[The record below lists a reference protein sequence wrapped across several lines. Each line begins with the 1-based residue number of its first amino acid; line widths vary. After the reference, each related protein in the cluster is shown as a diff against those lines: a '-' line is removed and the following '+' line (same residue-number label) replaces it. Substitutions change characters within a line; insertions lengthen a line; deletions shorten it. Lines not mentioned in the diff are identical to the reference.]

1 MPLRQSSKKS
11 NQVTIKTGWHLDLID
26 NICSMGRFIKV
37 GVGLC
42 VLGFTAFCSVGAV
55 RSDDKASLEAAP
67 YKQPYEWFASTDPK
81 HKNADYIPLK
91 PGETKR
97 VPLKGGAL
105 LRLWS
110 TAFEPDKITMVLQ
123 NGNQRVE
130 LLKDNKARYGELYQ
144 KAFTFYPTSNTP
156 NAVHSLKKGAVLIAT
171 NHSKADNKWFYQVT
185 VGQGAPAEVV
195 RQAKSKNDQP
205 PRFDPKQLDDIVRVP
220 ALDGQKKL
228 DLDPNVTKPYRLVSA
243 YGSARSVKGQPI
255 PILKVKGEGAFVGL
269 VLDIRP
275 AADTTRRTFAYLE
288 GNEILIADGK
298 KYEGT
303 GTEDYFNS
311 AWYYPEKAFTRPYHG
326 MTFKGMDPP
335 RVTTYRWM
343 IPDAVPFT
351 NNFEFQLEHGNGNN
365 SNDLEYRWV
374 AFWYQKAPFNFEI
387 KDALQGGSARAT
399 NISADGTQEEQ
410 KPLTW
415 IFVALGGAAIVL
427 VLLVSRARRTS

>member
-1 MPLRQSSKKS
+1 MAMTEK
-11 NQVTIKTGWHLDLID
+11 
-26 NICSMGRFIKV
+26 FIRKV
-37 GVGLC
+37 GGWRLGAGVCALALAALCSSGVGRADDTDSL
-42 VLGFTAFCSVGAV
+42 LTAP
-55 RSDDKASLEAAP
+55 LQP
-67 YKQPYEWFASTDPK
+67 PYEWFASTDPK
-81 HKNADYIPLK
+81 KKNADYIPLK

-97 VPLKGGAL
+97 VPLKDGAL

-130 LLKDNKARYGELYQ
+130 LLKDNKAKYGELYQ
-144 KAFTFYPTSNTP
+144 KAFTLYPTMITP
-156 NAVHSLKKGAVLIAT
+156 AAVREIKPGAVLIAT
-171 NHSKADNKWFYQVT
+171 NHSKSDNKWFYQVT
-185 VGQGAPAEVV
+185 VRKGAAAAMSMKGASTDEE
-195 RQAKSKNDQP
+195 P
-205 PRFDPKQLDDIVRVP
+205 PSFDPALLDDIIKAP
-220 ALDGQKKL
+220 ALEGQKLLALPFDVK
-228 DLDPNVTKPYRLVSA
+228 TPYRLVSA
-243 YGSARSVKGQPI
+243 SGSARSVKGQMI

-326 MTFKGMDPP
+326 MTFKGMNPP

-343 IPDAVPFT
+343 IPDAVPFKKD
-351 NNFEFQLEHGNGNN
+351 FEFQLEHGNGNN

-374 AFWYQKAPFNFEI
+374 AFWYQKAPFDFEI
-387 KDALQGGSARAT
+387 KDALSNSRSAASSNNT
-399 NISADGTQEEQ
+399 AEEGPDTKYFILLGAVIAGIVSLILVRNRK
-410 KPLTW
+410 KPN
-415 IFVALGGAAIVL
+415 
-427 VLLVSRARRTS
+427 